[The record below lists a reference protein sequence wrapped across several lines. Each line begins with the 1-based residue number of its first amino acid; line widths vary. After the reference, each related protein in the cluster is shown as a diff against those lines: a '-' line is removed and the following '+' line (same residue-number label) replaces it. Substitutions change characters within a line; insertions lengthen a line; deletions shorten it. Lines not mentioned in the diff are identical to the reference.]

1 MIQSFSQFK
10 VYTQDTMAAAAAA
23 AAAAPAT
30 QQRPPDPQAG
40 IHVHRL
46 DPFDTLAVDALKL
59 QELLNHR
66 TGC

>member
-1 MIQSFSQFK
+1 MIQNFSQFK
-10 VYTQDTMAAAAAA
+10 VYTQDMM

-30 QQRPPDPQAG
+30 QQRLPDPQAG

>member
-1 MIQSFSQFK
+1 MIQNFSQFK
-10 VYTQDTMAAAAAA
+10 VYTQDTMAAA